1 MLKVLGR
8 VNSSN
13 VMKVTWACAE
23 MNLPTD
29 RSDVG
34 GEFGGNDTPEYLAMN
49 PNGRVPTI
57 IDGDLVLWES
67 NAIVRYLA
75 AKHDAGGLWPEDLA
89 VRADADR
96 WMDWQQTVI
105 GNAMRDVFWQLVRT
119 PAAEQD
125 MGLVERGVVAATAA
139 WRMLDARLADRPFV
153 AGDRLTMGDIPLCGM
168 IHRWYGIPNIPNRP
182 DDMPNLRAWYDR
194 LLERPGFRTHVSDI
208 PIT

>member
-1 MLKVLGR
+1 MLKVMGR

-34 GEFGGNDTPEYLAMN
+34 GEFGGNDTPDYLAMN

-96 WMDWQQTVI
+96 WMDWQQTVL
-105 GNAMRDVFWQLVRT
+105 GPAMRDVFWQLIRT
-119 PAAEQD
+119 PDDKKDPALLAAGIKASTE
-125 MGLVERGVVAATAA
+125 AF
-139 WRMLDARLADRPFV
+139 RMLDARLADRKFV
-153 AGDRLTMGDIPLCGM
+153 AGDHLTMGDIPLCGM
-168 IHRWYGIPNIPNRP
+168 IHRWFGIDIPGRP